1 MVNSDSLKHDIL
13 NVILA
18 KLDMRILTLEQSV
31 QSALKSKS
39 NETKSSA
46 GDKFETG
53 RAMIQNEQEMRESIL
68 QQTKTLKAKALQV
81 DLEKKHTKVEF
92 GSLVFTTSGI
102 YFISIGMGKL
112 IFQDQVYFVVSVD
125 APVTKLLIGK
135 KLGSSF
141 NLNNNSHEI
150 LEIE

>member
-1 MVNSDSLKHDIL
+1 MVNSSSLKLEIL

-18 KLDMRILTLEQSV
+18 KLDERILTLEQAV
-31 QSALKSKS
+31 QSALESKS

-53 RAMIQNEQEMRESIL
+53 RAMIQKEQEMRESIL

-81 DLEKKHTKVEF
+81 DLEKKHTQVEF

-112 IFQDQVYFVVSVD
+112 SIKDHVYFVVSVD
-125 APVTKLLIGK
+125 APVTKLLLGK
-135 KLGSSF
+135 KLGNSF
-141 NLNNNSHEI
+141 KINNNSHEI
-150 LEIE
+150 LGIE